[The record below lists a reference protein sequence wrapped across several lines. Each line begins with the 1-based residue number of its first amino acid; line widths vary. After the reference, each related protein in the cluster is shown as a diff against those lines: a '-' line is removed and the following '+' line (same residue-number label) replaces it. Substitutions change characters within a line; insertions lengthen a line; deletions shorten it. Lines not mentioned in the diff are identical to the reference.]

1 MCSHMPEKG
10 MAKTSRL
17 VADPGLGVADMM
29 NAVEQF
35 LEGAE
40 SQKKV
45 NLLEFVKAP
54 SGVSWKSSP
63 PGAHLCKL
71 KPLLVAYLAKA
82 KNGVLPSKKHRIALA
97 RLDEA
102 RDMNQSKNKTRAD
115 WCDQVDEQ
123 IRMALSHLRN
133 LKVSEI
139 SKERL
144 FRKLDISQQETL
156 SQLLGLLSLAPNSVA
171 DAESEPAGGEGPGS
185 QLVLASEQQKEAV
198 VPAVPEVP
206 SQLLSAKVDPASIF
220 RQILA
225 KKSDDADDLSSGLA
239 STTRFG
245 GQKCNLVDQDTASE
259 PLLQMLMVDGLV
271 TSEEVGMVR
280 EAVLKKPP
288 CKPKAKAKTKPKAQP
303 ALKKAKAAQ
312 QQKPLKKKSS
322 KASLGTGSQHGQ
334 DGEPEVK
341 AKGNSR
347 HKKTDEEIAALPPVQ
362 RKKLL
367 CSRAY
372 HRALDSAIKA
382 KKSKEEA
389 TTCAREA
396 SDKVRQQIDA
406 EIAAAA
412 K

>member
-1 MCSHMPEKG
+1 MRPGGRSDPDG
-10 MAKTSRL
+10 L
-17 VADPGLGVADMM
+17 V
-29 NAVEQF
+29 
-35 LEGAE
+35 
-40 SQKKV
+40 
-45 NLLEFVKAP
+45 
-54 SGVSWKSSP
+54 SP
-63 PGAHLCKL
+63 
-71 KPLLVAYLAKA
+71 
-82 KNGVLPSKKHRIALA
+82 
-97 RLDEA
+97 
-102 RDMNQSKNKTRAD
+102 
-115 WCDQVDEQ
+115 
-123 IRMALSHLRN
+123 
-133 LKVSEI
+133 EI

-156 SQLLGLLSLAPNSVA
+156 SQLLDLLSLAPNSVA

-185 QLVLASEQQKEAV
+185 QLVLASEQKNAAE
-198 VPAVPEVP
+198 VPAVPAVP

-245 GQKCNLVDQDTASE
+245 GQKCNLVDQDTASK

-288 CKPKAKAKTKPKAQP
+288 CNQT

-322 KASLGTGSQHGQ
+322 QASLGSGSQHGQ

-341 AKGNSR
+341 AKGKSR
-347 HKKTDEEIAALPPVQ
+347 HKKTDEEIAAMPPVQ

>member
-1 MCSHMPEKG
+1 MCSHTPEKS
-10 MAKTSRL
+10 MAKTCRL

-45 NLLEFVKAP
+45 NLLEFVKTP
-54 SGVSWKSSP
+54 SGVSWKSSA
-63 PGAHLCKL
+63 PGTHLCKL

-102 RDMNQSKNKTRAD
+102 RDLNQSKNKTRAD
-115 WCDQVDEQ
+115 WCDQVDDQ

-156 SQLLGLLSLAPNSVA
+156 SQLLDLLSLAPNSVA

-185 QLVLASEQQKEAV
+185 QLVLASEQKNAAE
-198 VPAVPEVP
+198 VPAVPAVP

-245 GQKCNLVDQDTASE
+245 GQKCNLVDQDTASK

-288 CKPKAKAKTKPKAQP
+288 CKPKAKAKAQT

-322 KASLGTGSQHGQ
+322 QASLGSGSQHGQ

-341 AKGNSR
+341 AKGKSR
-347 HKKTDEEIAALPPVQ
+347 HKKTDEEIAAMPPVQ